1 MSFEKLYNKTLFA
14 KKTSAILKGGLNVMK
29 QKEDIMKKIVKAML
43 IIGIT
48 ILAFLLIRAI
58 LITVF

>member
-1 MSFEKLYNKTLFA
+1 
-14 KKTSAILKGGLNVMK
+14 MK

-43 IIGIT
+43 IIGVT
-48 ILAFLLIRAI
+48 ILVFLLIRAI